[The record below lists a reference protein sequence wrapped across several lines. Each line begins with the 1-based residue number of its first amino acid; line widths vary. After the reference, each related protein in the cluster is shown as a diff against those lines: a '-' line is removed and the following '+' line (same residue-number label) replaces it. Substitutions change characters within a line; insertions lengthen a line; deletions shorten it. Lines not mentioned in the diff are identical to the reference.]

1 MIRVRR
7 ALGLLIASA
16 LFTAQLAVPGLAIAQ
31 AGVPA
36 WACSPADIASAA
48 SSTARGP
55 VSDSRGLVREKDLG
69 QVAQDLPAG
78 AKGKARAG
86 FVATVPIYFH
96 VITDGAVGNVTD
108 RSIRD
113 QVAVMNAGYSGSEGG
128 FDSGFS
134 FTLAGISRTDNAA
147 WFALSGKS
155 SEADMKIALHQGG
168 NNALNV
174 YSTSGA
180 GYLGWAYYPSIVTGS
195 QAYLDGVVLDWETMP
210 GASTTFAG
218 KYDLGKTLTHES
230 GHWFNL
236 AHTFDGGCNRGDF
249 VDDTPAEKTPT
260 SGCPEGKDTCRAPG
274 FDPIHNYMDYS
285 YDSCYT
291 QFTPGQAQ
299 RMQDAWLLYR
309 AP

>member
-7 ALGLLIASA
+7 ALGLLAASA
-16 LFTAQLAVPGLAIAQ
+16 LLSAQLAVPGLANAQ
-31 AGVPA
+31 SGLPA
-36 WACSPADIASAA
+36 TACGPTTT

-55 VSDSRGLVREKDLG
+55 VTDSQGRVREKDLG
-69 QVAQDLPAG
+69 QVALDLPAA
-78 AKGKARAG
+78 AKGQATAG
-86 FVATVPIYFH
+86 FSATVPVYFH
-96 VITDGAVGNVTD
+96 VITDGSLGSVSD

-113 QVAVMNAGYSGSEGG
+113 QISVLNAGYGGAEGG

-134 FTLAGISRTDNAA
+134 FTLAGVTRTDNAA

-155 SEADMKIALHQGG
+155 SETDMKIALHQGG
-168 NNALNV
+168 NNAMNV
-174 YSTSGA
+174 YSTSGG

-195 QAYLDGVVLDWETMP
+195 QAYLDGVVLDWATLP
-210 GASTTFAG
+210 GASTVYAG

-260 SGCPEGKDTCRAPG
+260 SGCPAGKDTCRAPG

-285 YDSCYT
+285 YDTCYT